1 MNTQKTLI
9 RVGLFGFGRTG
20 AVVAAEMVDSPRC
33 TLSWVVRKSTSRM
46 GEYVSRLHGVDSDE
60 GMIHWIGN
68 VNDEFFVN
76 NPVDVIVDFS
86 TSETVH
92 LYRSAAQQGTRIL
105 SAISNYN
112 REDLT
117 ELKKL
122 SHKTAVLYS
131 PNISIGVNLLLL
143 TAMVVSNV
151 IPQAD
156 VAILEEHFSE
166 KPDVSGTALRI
177 AKKLKLDP
185 ATWVKS
191 IRAGGIVGKHE
202 VYSGCPTR
210 RCASVMKASPRSC
223 FRARRADRC
232 EMVMECPKGF
242 TRWSSWWPAAS
253 GTRCRNYGD
262 RCGPGVPCC

>member
-1 MNTQKTLI
+1 MTKQKQPI
-9 RVGLFGFGRTG
+9 RIGLFGFGRTG
-20 AVVAAEMVDSPRC
+20 AVVATEMIDSPRC
-33 TLSWVVRKSTSRM
+33 TLSWVVRKSTSHT
-46 GEYVSRLHGVDSDE
+46 GEYVSRLHGLDTDE
-60 GMIHWIGN
+60 GMIRWIGD
-68 VNDEFFVN
+68 VDSAFFLD

-86 TSETVH
+86 VSETVH
-92 LYRSAAQQGTRIL
+92 LYRSAVRHGTRIL

-112 REDLT
+112 RDDLA

-122 SHKTAVLYS
+122 SRKTAVLYS

-156 VAILEEHFSE
+156 IAILEEHFSQ

-185 ATWVKS
+185 ATCVKS

-202 VYSGCPTR
+202 ILFGLPNQTLRICHESITR
-210 RCASVMKASPRSC
+210 SAFGRGALTGA
-223 FRARRADRC
+223 
-232 EMVMECPKGF
+232 EWLMECPKGF
-242 TRWSSWWPAAS
+242 YTMEQLVAGRFRDALSEL
-253 GTRCRNYGD
+253 R
-262 RCGPGVPCC
+262 

>member
-185 ATWVKS
+185 ATCVKS

-202 VYSGCPTR
+202 VLFGLPNQTLRICHESITR
-210 RCASVMKASPRSC
+210 SAFGRGALTGA
-223 FRARRADRC
+223 
-232 EMVMECPKGF
+232 EWLMECPKGF
-242 TRWSSWWPAAS
+242 YTMEQLVAS
-253 GTRCRNYGD
+253 RFRD
-262 RCGPGVPCC
+262 ALSELR